1 VLRSARAL
9 AFSLRRGQRIGA
21 AAVVV
26 HAGSAVHDQLRAA
39 ALSQVREHLPTLLDE
54 AESLGADAP
63 RLLIEPTAGGGAALA
78 ADIASIAEYL
88 DVVADERVGLCVDTC
103 HLHASGHDLSS
114 AAAMRRTLTEL
125 VAAVGAGQIGL
136 LHVND
141 SRDPPGSLRDRHA
154 AIGAGTIGAAAF
166 GALFTTPV
174 VRGVPMVV
182 ETEPAAQAG
191 DVSVLKQLRDK
202 RR

>member
-21 AAVVV
+21 EAVVV
-26 HAGSAVHDQLRAA
+26 HAGSAVRDQLRGA
-39 ALSQVREHLPTLLDE
+39 ALSQVREHLPSLLDE
-54 AESLGADAP
+54 ADSLGTDAP

-78 ADIASIAEYL
+78 AGIASIADYL
-88 DVVADERVGLCVDTC
+88 DAVADERVGLCIDTC
-103 HLHASGHDLSS
+103 HLHAAGHDLSS

-125 VAAVGAGQIGL
+125 VAAVGAGRIGL

-141 SRDPPGSLRDRHA
+141 SRDPAGSLRDRHA
-154 AIGAGTIGAAAF
+154 AIGEGTIGAAAF
-166 GALFTTPV
+166 GGLFTTPAL
-174 VRGVPMVV
+174 RGVPMVV
-182 ETEPAAQAG
+182 ETEPAAQAD
-191 DVSVLKQLRDK
+191 DVSLLKKLRDK